1 MSTQPLYRLT
11 YASRSTFKPFLNE
24 GGVDGNIAQI
34 LNTARESNKK
44 AGLVGALYYGN
55 GCFFQCLEGKKEQI
69 DLLFEK
75 LLKDSRHK
83 DLKILSYQPIV
94 SSGFSSW
101 EMKYATIDNEVRSF
115 LRQHGITK
123 FDPYKFNDQMTAN
136 LVEMLQKADE
146 ANQEDILVDGNSM
159 AVASYQNTNLMMI
172 AIASILVV
180 LMLVYLL

>member
-1 MSTQPLYRLT
+1 MSIQPLYRLT

-159 AVASYQNTNLMMI
+159 AVASYQNTNLMML

>member
-1 MSTQPLYRLT
+1 MSIQPLYRLT

-24 GGVDGNIAQI
+24 GGVDDNIAQI

-94 SSGFSSW
+94 SSGWSSG
-101 EMKYATIDNEVRSF
+101 EMKCATIDNEVRSF
-115 LRQHGITK
+115 LRQ
-123 FDPYKFNDQMTAN
+123 
-136 LVEMLQKADE
+136 
-146 ANQEDILVDGNSM
+146 
-159 AVASYQNTNLMMI
+159 
-172 AIASILVV
+172 
-180 LMLVYLL
+180 

>member
-24 GGVDGNIAQI
+24 GGVDDNIAQI

-69 DLLFEK
+69 DLLFGK
-75 LLKDSRHK
+75 LLKDSRHQ
-83 DLKILSYQPIV
+83 DVKILSYQPIV

-146 ANQEDILVDGNSM
+146 ANQENIWVDGNSM
-159 AVASYQNTNLMMI
+159 ALASYQNTNLMMI

>member
-1 MSTQPLYRLT
+1 MVQDLYRLA
-11 YASRSTFKPFLNE
+11 YASRSTFKAFPTE
-24 GGVDGNIAQI
+24 GGIDGNIAQI

-44 AGLVGALYYGN
+44 VGLVGALYYGN
-55 GCFFQCLEGKKEQI
+55 GCFFQCLEGTKAAI
-69 DLLFEK
+69 DALYSK
-75 LLKDSRHK
+75 LLTDQRHK

-115 LRQHGITK
+115 LRQYGITK
-123 FDPYKFNDQMTAN
+123 FDPYKFTDQMTTN
-136 LVEMLQKADE
+136 LVEILQKADE

>member
-1 MSTQPLYRLT
+1 MVQDLYRLA
-11 YASRSTFKPFLNE
+11 YASRSTFKAFPTE
-24 GGVDGNIAQI
+24 GGIDGNIAQI
-34 LNTARESNKK
+34 LNTARHANQKV
-44 AGLVGALYYGN
+44 GLVGALYYGN
-55 GCFFQCLEGKKEQI
+55 GCFFQCLEGTKAAI
-69 DLLFEK
+69 DALYSK
-75 LLKDSRHK
+75 LLTDQRHK

-115 LRQHGITK
+115 LRQYGITK

-159 AVASYQNTNLMMI
+159 ALATNYQNTNLMI
-172 AIASILVV
+172 LAIVSILIV
-180 LMLVYLL
+180 LTFFYLV

>member
-24 GGVDGNIAQI
+24 GGVDDNIAQI

-69 DLLFEK
+69 DLLFGK
-75 LLKDSRHK
+75 LLKDSRHQ
-83 DLKILSYQPIV
+83 DVKILSYQPIV

-101 EMKYATIDNEVRSF
+101 EMKYATIDHEVRGF
-115 LRQHGITK
+115 LRQHGINK
-123 FDPYKFNDQMTAN
+123 FDPYKFTDQMTTT

-146 ANQEDILVDGNSM
+146 ANQEDILVDGNGM